1 MHYLQRI
8 IINSREDLDSIKG
21 TPEYEQ
27 FMHMLKASMKRKQD
41 VQVYPDGYGMPGYE
55 GEALE
60 PIWEEVEDLSCI
72 ERFGLKKE
80 DFEEI

>member
-8 IINSREDLDSIKG
+8 IINSREDLESIKG
-21 TPEYEQ
+21 TPEYMQ
-27 FMHMLKASMKRKQD
+27 FMQMLKGSMKRKQD
-41 VQVYPDGYGMPGYE
+41 VQIYPEGYGMHDYD

-60 PIWEEVEDLSCI
+60 PIWEEIEDLSCI